1 MARLLAA
8 ILLALLSI
16 GAAATAGNHGDE
28 RASEWNFR
36 VYLDDA
42 EVGFHRFSLV
52 EEGDVQR
59 LRTVAD
65 FQVKF
70 LFFTAFRYEH
80 VNAETWSGE
89 CLESIESRT
98 FANGK
103 EFAVVGQREEDGF
116 AVEAS
121 TGAREMGDCVKSFAY
136 WNPDIL
142 DEQALLNSQ
151 TGELLPVSIEPVSEE
166 TLTVRGQEMP
176 ATRYRLE
183 AKNMALDIWYSQDR
197 QWVALESTVKGG
209 RKLRY
214 ELT

>member
-1 MARLLAA
+1 MARFTATL
-8 ILLALLSI
+8 LLALVSI
-16 GAAATAGNHGDE
+16 GGTAIAGNNGDGQ
-28 RASEWNFR
+28 ASEWNFR
-36 VYLDDA
+36 VYLDDT

-52 EEGDVQR
+52 EEGDLQR

-65 FQVKF
+65 FSVKF

-80 VNAETWSGE
+80 VNEETWSGE
-89 CLESIESRT
+89 CLQAIESRT
-98 FANGK
+98 FANGQ

-116 AVEAS
+116 AIEAS
-121 TGAREMGDCVKSFAY
+121 TGSREMDGCVKSFAY

-142 DEQALLNSQ
+142 DEQVLLNAQ

-176 ATRYRLE
+176 ATRYRLV
-183 AKNMALDIWYSQDR
+183 ARNMALDIWYSQDR
-197 QWVALESTVKGG
+197 HWVALESTVKGG